1 MAIGGGGEKKVA
13 GGEKREEE
21 LGSRERKRRRS
32 QGVSRRGTT
41 KAAPAPTHPALP
53 VPHHA
58 TAGRARCPRHRE
70 KCRGGGKGW
79 GRRKRVWPEHRNG
92 EYGRAGL
99 GGETA
104 PGLSDALGA
113 EGAGRGR
120 GGGRAPLPPA
130 PQPPASR
137 ASAPPRSYLLLTGI
151 FSLRSVEWWNVF
163 TLSFLEL
170 GLRPTVS
177 ARMKCYCSLAS
188 AWVWDLR
195 MEKMHSLIIN

>member
-1 MAIGGGGEKKVA
+1 MERERGGGV
-13 GGEKREEE
+13 R
-21 LGSRERKRRRS
+21 
-32 QGVSRRGTT
+32 GVSRRGIT

-53 VPHHA
+53 GPHHA
-58 TAGRARCPRHRE
+58 MAGRARCPRHRE
-70 KCRGGGKGW
+70 KRRGGGKGW

-92 EYGRAGL
+92 EYGRAG
-99 GGETA
+99 GRRRRPVGAT
-104 PGLSDALGA
+104 PGWSDALGA

-137 ASAPPRSYLLLTGI
+137 ASAPPRSCLPLTGI

-195 MEKMHSLIIN
+195 MEKMHPLIIN